1 MPRAGEGLMQDLD
14 GRVAFVTG
22 GSRGIGR
29 AVCVALARRGAN
41 VAFGYFRNG
50 EAARE
55 TTRSLEDEGV
65 KAVALKANVA
75 DEAALDRAFDQL
87 GETFGRL
94 DVFVSNAASGVIK
107 PLPDLDERAWRWTMD
122 ANARAFYLGGL
133 RARTLMDRGGTMV
146 AMSSGGAGR
155 VLPGYAVVG
164 ASKAAI
170 EAVARYMA
178 VEFAADGIRVN
189 VVSPGV
195 VDTEALRHFPM
206 RREMLEAAGSR
217 TPAGRLVTPDDVA
230 RTVDFLTSQSS
241 EMVTGQVITID
252 GGAGLLA

>member
-1 MPRAGEGLMQDLD
+1 MHLDLEGK
-14 GRVAFVTG
+14 AAYVTG

-29 AVCVALARRGAN
+29 AVCLGLARRGAH

-55 TTRSLEDEGV
+55 TVGLLEDEGV
-65 KAVALKANVA
+65 KAIAVKANVA
-75 DEAALDRAFDQL
+75 DETALNRAFDEI

-107 PLPDLDERAWRWTMD
+107 PLPELDERAWRWTMD
-122 ANARAFYLGGL
+122 SNARAFYLGAG
-133 RARTLMDRGGTMV
+133 RARSLMTEGGSIV
-146 AMSSGGAGR
+146 AMSSGGATR
-155 VLPGYAVVG
+155 VLPGYTVVG

-170 EAVARYMA
+170 ESLARYMA

-206 RREMLEAAGSR
+206 RDEMLTAAR
-217 TPAGRLVTPDDVA
+217 TKTPAGRLVTPDDVA
-230 RTVDFLTSQSS
+230 ATIDFLTSDASS
-241 EMVTGQVITID
+241 MITGQIVTID